1 MSTYATSTVKLY
13 YTANNERWGLL
24 PNKLF
29 VVESIEDY
37 LATKTAKTITLFQ
50 YVKHELE
57 TGITVDLS
65 QTYAE
70 PLSAS
75 YKYVSITNS
84 DTTKTYYYFVKNVI
98 WRSKSSV
105 RFELVMDVLN
115 TFKEGTD
122 YNFKANTRII
132 REHKNRYEID
142 GSKTTLTLNYYLD
155 GYEGS
160 LNTDDEVDVIEDD
173 TTLFNGIVVS
183 ADQYSMTLTVSLSKE
198 EIEELLHQVQSLTVK
213 KNEYNYYDI
222 SLESVEYDFNLYRK
236 IDYVSEGIMPTLQC
250 GSAEGTLIE
259 NTKTLLN
266 DDWFLLYRNVND
278 PSPDNLL
285 NPVECYLIP
294 KTTKAVSTGL
304 ITSGQIRPSSLELGQ
319 LYYIPLHVVGNA
331 TPDLDALAYNQ
342 TITLSN
348 GTTLGGTTGSNDF
361 SYIVIAKTTD
371 GYIECSYNYLTYNPA
386 EDYFELVEQR
396 IYGMLEYITIN
407 QSPTYYSKSNVV
419 GLDLHTLFET
429 NLNASNRLEFSYNS
443 TGETL
448 SAITTLDR
456 TDPKNIKVIKL
467 PYCPFDFPI
476 TASKIDITLS
486 NWNYTDLEQANHSH
500 LKALKL
506 NDLNTPLN
514 SELNASSLSY
524 HPLRRLSFG
533 LKSVRNPQ
541 LTDLRKENDPKLLH
555 SDFFRP
561 TYVYDSFSYI
571 LQMEKL
577 DLDYYIS
584 NGVQSF
590 YIDFDMTKTINSRFM
605 FTFKNIVFSL
615 AVESY
620 ANFMPIA
627 RNNEEVLY
635 NVPYINYVKTG
646 LNYDVK
652 AKNLQTGSAWAGVG
666 LSALTIGASLFA
678 PSVPLKVAG
687 VVASLVSLAMTTK
700 NAITSTIQ
708 NEENLQRKL
717 TEVKNQTSSVAGSD
731 DVDLMSIYASNR
743 LKYLIYE
750 PTPIM
755 KNMLDDLFFYAGYYS
770 NRIGLPNH
778 NRRVNFDYL
787 EADIVIEKTDNI
799 PNDCLEE
806 LINSFKNGVSYI
818 HKTDRA
824 SNKWDLAQQYEN
836 WEKILF

>member
-13 YTANNERWGLL
+13 YTANNDRWELL

-29 VVESIEDY
+29 IVESIEDY

-132 REHKNRYEID
+132 REHKNRFESANVQVKVYYEYLGGLGTINVND
-142 GSKTTLTLNYYLD
+142 VLTL
-155 GYEGS
+155 
-160 LNTDDEVDVIEDD
+160 EDD
-173 TTLFNGIVVS
+173 QGTEIIHGKLIDYDQDYMTI
-183 ADQYSMTLTVSLSKE
+183 ADDTNRTPEQIS
-198 EIEELLHQVQSLTVK
+198 ELLENAEPPLVFIKDASHYVEAELIS
-213 KNEYNYYDI
+213 YSFDYD
-222 SLESVEYDFNLYRK
+222 LFRK
-236 IDYVSEGIMPTLQC
+236 IDYVSEGITPILQC
-250 GSAEGTLIE
+250 GSAEGKFIE

-266 DDWFLLYRNVND
+266 TDWYLLYRNQND
-278 PSPDNLL
+278 PTDSLV

-294 KTTKAVSTGL
+294 AKTGIKVN
-304 ITSGQIRPSSLELGQ
+304 SGYIENGRLVPSFIEEGKF
-319 LYYIPLHVVGNA
+319 YYFPIGTA
-331 TPDLDALAYNQ
+331 ETPISNY
-342 TITLSN
+342 TLSN
-348 GTTLGGTTGSNDF
+348 GVSFTQASNESRWLCITKTNGKLNVVYIRYWTTYCYVAG
-361 SYIVIAKTTD
+361 
-371 GYIECSYNYLTYNPA
+371 EYNN
-386 EDYFELVEQR
+386 
-396 IYGMLEYITIN
+396 IEYIDVATTPV
-407 QSPTYYSKSNVV
+407 SY
-419 GLDLHTLFET
+419 
-429 NLNASNRLEFSYNS
+429 RLGTSF
-443 TGETL
+443 
-448 SAITTLDR
+448 ITTNYNNFSNNLSNLPAYSFSNSGTYTELDIITQVDR
-456 TDPKNIKVIKL
+456 TDAKNIKLIKL
-467 PYCPFDFPI
+467 PYVPYNFTYSGSTLNI
-476 TASKIDITLS
+476 TDDN
-486 NWNYTDLEQANHSH
+486 NWELVH
-500 LKALKL
+500 LTQTGGGVIYVLKL
-506 NDLNTPLN
+506 KDLNTDLN
-514 SELNASSLSY
+514 NELNASSLNY
-524 HPLRRLSFG
+524 QPLRRLSFG

-541 LTDLRKENDPKLLH
+541 LTDLRKEDDPKLLH

-571 LQMEKL
+571 IQMEKL
-577 DLDYYIS
+577 DLSYYKA

-605 FTFKNIVFSL
+605 FTFNDLVFNL

-620 ANFMPIA
+620 ANYMPIA

-635 NVPYINYVKTG
+635 NVPYISYIRNG
-646 LNYDVK
+646 FNYDVK
-652 AKNLQTGSAWAGVG
+652 AKNLSNASNWIGTG
-666 LSALTIGASLFA
+666 LSALSVGVSLA
-678 PSVPLKVAG
+678 MPTTSLKVAG
-687 VVASLVSLAMTTK
+687 VVASLVSMAMTTK
-700 NAITSTIQ
+700 SAITSTIQ
-708 NEENLQRKL
+708 NEENIARKQQEL
-717 TEVKNQTSSVAGSD
+717 KNQTSSVAGSD
-731 DVDLMSIYASNR
+731 DVDLMSIYAENR

-755 KNMLDDLFFYAGYYS
+755 KNMLNDLFFYAGYYS

-778 NRRVNFDYL
+778 NTRVNFDYL
-787 EADIVIEKTDNI
+787 EADAVIEKTDNI

-818 HKTDRA
+818 HKTARA

-836 WEKILF
+836 WEKTLF

>member
-13 YTANNERWGLL
+13 YTANNDRWELL

-29 VVESIEDY
+29 IVESIEDY

-132 REHKNRYEID
+132 REHKNRFVID
-142 GSKTTLTLNYYLD
+142 ESKTILTLHYYLD

-160 LNTDDEVDVIEDD
+160 LNTDDEVNVKEDD
-173 TTLFNGIVVS
+173 TTLFSGVIVS
-183 ADQYSMTLTVSLSKE
+183 ADQYTMTLEVSLPKE
-198 EIEELLHQVQSLTVK
+198 EIEALLYQDQSLTVK

-222 SLESVEYDFNLYRK
+222 SLDSADYDFNLYRK
-236 IDYVSEGIMPTLQC
+236 IDYVSEGITPILQC
-250 GSAEGTLIE
+250 GSAEGNLIE

-266 DDWFLLYRNVND
+266 TDWYLLYRNQSD
-278 PSPDNLL
+278 PSDSLV

-294 KTTKAVSTGL
+294 KDSKNVIASVITGGK
-304 ITSGQIRPSSLELGQ
+304 ITASSLQET
-319 LYYIPLHVVGNA
+319 YYYYMDIS
-331 TPDLDALAYNQ
+331 TE
-342 TITLSN
+342 TITLDN
-348 GTTLGGTTGSNDF
+348 GTDISKNAIYFTMVILKKNADNTINVLAVDGNPSSVISNDVLL
-361 SYIVIAKTTD
+361 IR
-371 GYIECSYNYLTYNPA
+371 GEWNC
-386 EDYFELVEQR
+386 R
-396 IYGMLEYITIN
+396 YITIDTM
-407 QSPTYYSKSNVV
+407 PMTYRYTTTRPLGTFYDIAQIKNS
-419 GLDLHTLFET
+419 GTEAQFT
-429 NLNASNRLEFSYNS
+429 N
-443 TGETL
+443 
-448 SAITTLDR
+448 TTNIENINGINDLDR
-456 TDPKNIKVIKL
+456 TQAKNIKLIKL
-467 PYCPFDFPI
+467 PYCPYNFTI
-476 TASKIDITLS
+476 TSSKIDIS
-486 NWNYTDLEQANHSH
+486 NDNNWDCVILGDLMV
-500 LKALKL
+500 LKL
-506 NDLNTPLN
+506 TDLNTQLN
-514 SELNASSLSY
+514 NELNASSLNY
-524 HPLRRLSFG
+524 QPLRRLSFG
-533 LKSVRNPQ
+533 LKSVRDPQ

-571 LQMEKL
+571 IQMEKL

-605 FTFKNIVFSL
+605 FTFKNIVFNL

-635 NVPYINYVKTG
+635 NVPYINYIRNG
-646 LNYDVK
+646 FNYDVK
-652 AKNLQTGSAWAGVG
+652 AKQINNASAWAGVG
-666 LSALTIGASLFA
+666 LSMLSVGASLFA

-755 KNMLDDLFFYAGYYS
+755 KNMLNDLFFYAGYYS

-778 NRRVNFDYL
+778 NTRVNFDYL
-787 EADIVIEKTDNI
+787 EADVVIEKTDNI

-818 HKTDRA
+818 HKTARA

-836 WEKILF
+836 WEKSLF